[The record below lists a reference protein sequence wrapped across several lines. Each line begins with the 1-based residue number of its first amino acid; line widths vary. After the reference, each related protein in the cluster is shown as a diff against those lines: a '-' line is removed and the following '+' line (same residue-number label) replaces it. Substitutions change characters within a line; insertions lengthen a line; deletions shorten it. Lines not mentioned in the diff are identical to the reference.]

1 MTGPETNM
9 EITLLTVP
17 YFSVRWSGSS
27 ALRYGQPP
35 SMSVTKVVLIL
46 IQDGC
51 PERKALDPDH
61 LTEK

>member
-46 IQDGC
+46 IQDGNS
-51 PERKALDPDH
+51 
-61 LTEK
+61 